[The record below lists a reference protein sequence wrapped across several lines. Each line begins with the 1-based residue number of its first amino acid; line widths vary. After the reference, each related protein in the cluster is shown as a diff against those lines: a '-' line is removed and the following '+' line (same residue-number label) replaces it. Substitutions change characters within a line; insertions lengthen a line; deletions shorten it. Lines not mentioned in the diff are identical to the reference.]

1 MKESINILVFCI
13 LMIIGICVSAINID
27 YYILYLTI
35 VSVIYSKPI
44 INTLKTILD
53 NRESK

>member
-1 MKESINILVFCI
+1 MKENINILVFCI
-13 LMIIGICVSAINID
+13 LIIIGICVSAINID